1 MSQTGPLA
9 GVTVLSIAIN
19 LPGPAAVARLAGQG
33 ANVVTVLPPSGDP
46 MEQFAKAYYDELH
59 VGQEVRRVDL
69 KSPAGR
75 AELEE
80 LLATADVFVTS
91 SRPSALRRLGLDF
104 ESVHASHPQVCQVD
118 IVGYPGDQAETAGH
132 DLTYQAGTGLL
143 GEGSMPTTLVVDLAG
158 SERAAAE
165 ASAALVARAR
175 LGEGV
180 RREVPLSDLAH
191 TMSRPLAHGLTA
203 PGALLGG
210 GLPAY
215 GIYDTAEGK
224 IALGALEPH
233 FTTALLTALRL
244 QPEDCTGE
252 RLAEVFAERTA
263 ADWQTWA
270 DEHDIPLTALRSPGL
285 EASPQSSSHLDQR

>member
-1 MSQTGPLA
+1 MDAPLTG
-9 GVTVLSIAIN
+9 VRVLSIAIN
-19 LPGPAAVARLAGQG
+19 LPGPAAVARLARQG
-33 ANVVTVLPPSGDP
+33 ADVVTVLPPSGDP
-46 MEQFAKAYYDELH
+46 MEQFAKEYFDELH

-69 KSPAGR
+69 KSQAGR
-75 AELEE
+75 AELDE

-91 SRPSALRRLGLDF
+91 SRPSALVRLGLDF
-104 ESVHASHPQVCQVD
+104 ESVHARHPQVCQVD
-118 IVGYPGDQAETAGH
+118 IVGYPGDRAETAGH

-175 LGEGV
+175 LGEGI
-180 RREVPLSDLAH
+180 RREVPLSDLAD

-210 GLPAY
+210 GLPVY
-215 GIYDTAEGK
+215 GIYAAADGQV
-224 IALGALEPH
+224 ALAALEPH
-233 FTTALLTALRL
+233 FTAKLLDALRL
-244 QPEDCTGE
+244 QPQDCTRE

-270 DEHDIPLTALRSPGL
+270 DEHDIPLTAVRSPGL
-285 EASPQSSSHLDQR
+285 EALSQSSSHLDRR

>member
-1 MSQTGPLA
+1 MPQTGPLA
-9 GVTVLSIAIN
+9 DVHVLSIAIN

-33 ANVVTVLPPSGDP
+33 ASVITVLPPSGDP

-59 VGQEVRRVDL
+59 VGQEIRRVDL
-69 KSPAGR
+69 KSEDGR
-75 AELEE
+75 TEIDE
-80 LLATADVFVTS
+80 LLSAADVFVTS

-104 ESVHASHPQVCQVD
+104 GSVHARHPQVCQVD
-118 IVGYPGDQAETAGH
+118 IVGYPGEQAETAGH
-132 DLTYQAGTGLL
+132 DLTYQAATGLL
-143 GEGSMPTTLVVDLAG
+143 GEGSMPSTLVVDLAG

-180 RREVPLSDLAH
+180 RREVALSDLAH

-210 GLPAY
+210 GLPVY
-215 GIYDTAEGK
+215 GIYDTAEGQ
-224 IALGALEPH
+224 IALAALEPH
-233 FTTALLTALRL
+233 FTVALLTTLRL
-244 QPEDCTGE
+244 EPSDCTRE

-263 ADWQTWA
+263 ADWKTWA
-270 DEHDIPLTALRSPGL
+270 DEHDIPLTPL
-285 EASPQSSSHLDQR
+285 HT

>member
-1 MSQTGPLA
+1 MSETGPLT

-33 ANVVTVLPPSGDP
+33 ASVVTVLPPSGDP
-46 MEQFAKAYYDELH
+46 MEQFAKPYYDELH
-59 VGQEVRRVDL
+59 VGQDVRRVDL
-69 KSPAGR
+69 KSVAGR
-75 AELEE
+75 TEVDE
-80 LLATADVFVTS
+80 LLSAADVFVTS

-104 ESVHASHPQVCQVD
+104 ASVHERHPQVCQVD
-118 IVGYPGDQAETAGH
+118 IVGYPGEQAETAGH

-175 LGEGV
+175 VGEGV
-180 RREVPLSDLAH
+180 RREVALSDLAH

-210 GLPAY
+210 GLPVY
-215 GIYDTAEGK
+215 GIYATADHP
-224 IALGALEPH
+224 IALAALEPH
-233 FTTALLTALRL
+233 FTAQLLDALRL
-244 QPEDCTGE
+244 VPEDLTRE
-252 RLAEVFAERTA
+252 RLAQVFAERTGAEWA
-263 ADWQTWA
+263 AWA
-270 DEHDIPLTALRSPGL
+270 AEHDIPLTAITTP
-285 EASPQSSSHLDQR
+285 